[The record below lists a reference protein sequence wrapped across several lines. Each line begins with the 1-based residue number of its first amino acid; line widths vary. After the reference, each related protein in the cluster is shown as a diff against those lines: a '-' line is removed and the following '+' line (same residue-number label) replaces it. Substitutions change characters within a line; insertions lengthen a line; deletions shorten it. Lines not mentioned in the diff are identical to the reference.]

1 MSRRTDT
8 ERGALIALAI
18 CDQQLQPQLFPTVP
32 DREFWLDI
40 HHAAVAQL
48 NECDHMRK
56 ALAS

>member
-18 CDQQLQPQLFPTVP
+18 CDQQLQPQLFPAVP
-32 DREFWLDI
+32 PASFWLDI
-40 HHAAVAQL
+40 HHAAVATL

-56 ALAS
+56 ALAA